1 MYFCTRNFEMNII
14 TRLEK
19 KFYKSIMNR
28 CKRCIELFLYC
39 WLLIISLTS
48 CVYDDYSSCPPKD
61 GRRLVRINV
70 DWRLFDKE
78 VPTGMT
84 VMVFPWS
91 GGAPHTALTNDITHA
106 DFFLE
111 PGKYHVLVFN
121 QSTTEFGTLEFQG
134 MDSYETARALVLHT
148 TSRWYSRGDNE
159 LIGVEP
165 EWLASDK
172 LDEFDVSGDFSEVTL
187 TPRNVLSHI
196 QVSVKVP
203 SIGYLRYV
211 RGSLTGISEGFLLGQ
226 GKPLQSK
233 VTYLLETWT
242 KSVDENDATLGTLKA
257 SVKCFGLSETTHP
270 DAEDNQLSLS
280 ALLIDN
286 KTQIDHQFVV
296 GDKFQKDENSSEL
309 GYSVSLHVDVKLP
322 KPLPEVEPSEGSS
335 GGFDVTIQD
344 WGKPEDI
351 DMEL

>member
-1 MYFCTRNFEMNII
+1 
-14 TRLEK
+14 
-19 KFYKSIMNR
+19 
-28 CKRCIELFLYC
+28 
-39 WLLIISLTS
+39 
-48 CVYDDYSSCPPKD
+48 
-61 GRRLVRINV
+61 
-70 DWRLFDKE
+70 
-78 VPTGMT
+78 MT

-91 GGAPHTALTNDITHA
+91 GGAPHTVLTNEITHA
-106 DFFLE
+106 DFSLE
-111 PGKYHVLVFN
+111 PGKYRVLVFN
-121 QSTTEFGTLEFQG
+121 QSTTEFGTLDFLG
-134 MDSYETARALVLHT
+134 MDSYETARAVVQHA
-148 TSRWYSRGDNE
+148 TSRWYSRGDDE

-172 LDEFDVSGDFSEVTL
+172 LDEFEVSEEFSEVTL

-203 SIGYLRYV
+203 SIGYLRYA
-211 RGSLTGISEGFLLGQ
+211 RGSLTGISEGFLLGL

-242 KSVDENDATLGTLKA
+242 KTIDENDATLGTLKT
-257 SVKCFGLSETTHP
+257 SVKCFGLPETAHL
-270 DAEDNQLSLS
+270 DAENNKLSLS

-286 KTQIDHQFVV
+286 KTQIDHQFAV
-296 GDKFQKDENSSEL
+296 GDKFQKDDNSSEL
-309 GYSVSLHVDVKLP
+309 GYTVTLHVDVKVP
-322 KPLPEVEPSEGSS
+322 EPLPEVKPSEGSS

>member
-1 MYFCTRNFEMNII
+1 M
-14 TRLEK
+14 
-19 KFYKSIMNR
+19 
-28 CKRCIELFLYC
+28 KRCINRFMLC
-39 WLLIISLTS
+39 WLLTILFAS
-48 CVYDDYSSCPPKD
+48 CIYDDYSDCPQESDRKM
-61 GRRLVRINV
+61 VRINV
-70 DWRLFDKE
+70 DWHLFDKE

-91 GGAPHTALTNDITHA
+91 GGAPQTVLTNEITHA

-111 PGKYHVLVFN
+111 PGKYRVLVFN
-121 QSTTEFGTLEFQG
+121 QSTTEFGTLDFLG
-134 MDSYETARALVLHT
+134 MDSYETARAVVQHA

-172 LDEFDVSGDFSEVTL
+172 LDEFEVSEDFSEVTL

-196 QVSVKVP
+196 QVSVKIP
-203 SIGYLRYV
+203 SIGYLRSA

-226 GKPLQSK
+226 GKSLQSK

-242 KSVDENDATLGTLKA
+242 KSVDENDATLGTLKT
-257 SVKCFGLSETTHP
+257 SVKCFGLPETAHL
-270 DAEDNQLSLS
+270 DAENNKLSLS

-286 KTQIDHQFVV
+286 KTQIDHQFAV
-296 GDKFQKDENSSEL
+296 GDKFQKDDNSSEL
-309 GYSVSLHVDVKLP
+309 GYTVTLHVDVKVP
-322 KPLPEVEPSEGSS
+322 EPLPEVKPSEGSS

>member
-1 MYFCTRNFEMNII
+1 MKKCIGLFMFYWLFII
-14 TRLEK
+14 
-19 KFYKSIMNR
+19 
-28 CKRCIELFLYC
+28 LF
-39 WLLIISLTS
+39 TS
-48 CVYDDYSSCPPKD
+48 CIYEDYSGCPQNDNRKM
-61 GRRLVRINV
+61 VRINV
-70 DWRLFDKE
+70 DWHLFDKE

-91 GGAPHTALTNDITHA
+91 GGAPQTVLTNEITHA
-106 DFFLE
+106 DFSLE
-111 PGKYHVLVFN
+111 PGKYRILVFN
-121 QSTTEFGTLEFQG
+121 QSTTEFGTLDFQG
-134 MDSYETARALVLHT
+134 MDSYETARAVVQHT

-172 LDEFDVSGDFSEVTL
+172 LDEFDVSDDFSEVTL
-187 TPRNVLSHI
+187 TPKNVLSQI

-203 SIGYLRYV
+203 GIKNLRYV

-242 KSVDENDATLGTLKA
+242 KSVDENDATLGTLKT
-257 SVKCFGLSETTHP
+257 SVKCFGLPETAHL
-270 DAEDNQLSLS
+270 DAENNKLSLS

-296 GDKFQKDENSSEL
+296 GDKFQKDDNSSEL
-309 GYSVSLHVDVKLP
+309 GYTVTLHVDVKVP
-322 KPLPEVEPSEGSS
+322 EPLPEVKPSEGSS

>member
-1 MYFCTRNFEMNII
+1 M
-14 TRLEK
+14 
-19 KFYKSIMNR
+19 
-28 CKRCIELFLYC
+28 KRCVNRFMLC
-39 WLLIISLTS
+39 WLLTILFAS
-48 CVYDDYSSCPPKD
+48 CIYDDYSDCPQESDRKM
-61 GRRLVRINV
+61 VRINV
-70 DWRLFDKE
+70 DWHLFDKE

-91 GGAPHTALTNDITHA
+91 GGAPHTVLTNEITHA
-106 DFFLE
+106 DFSLE
-111 PGKYHVLVFN
+111 PGKYRVLVFN
-121 QSTTEFGTLEFQG
+121 QSTTEFGSLDFLG
-134 MDSYETARALVLHT
+134 MDSYETARAVVQHA

-159 LIGVEP
+159 QIGVEP

-172 LDEFDVSGDFSEVTL
+172 LDEFDVSDDFSEVTL
-187 TPRNVLSHI
+187 TPKNVLSQI

-203 SIGYLRYV
+203 GIKNLRYV

-226 GKPLQSK
+226 GKPLLSK
-233 VTYLLETWT
+233 VTYLLESWT
-242 KSVDENDATLGTLKA
+242 KSVDENEATLGTLKA
-257 SVKCFGLSETTHP
+257 SVKCFGLPETAHL
-270 DAEDNQLSLS
+270 DAENNKLSLS

-296 GDKFQKDENSSEL
+296 GDKFQKDDNSSEL
-309 GYSVSLHVDVKLP
+309 GYTVTLHVDVKVP
-322 KPLPEVEPSEGSS
+322 EPLPEVKPSEGSS

>member
-1 MYFCTRNFEMNII
+1 M
-14 TRLEK
+14 L
-19 KFYKSIMNR
+19 
-28 CKRCIELFLYC
+28 C
-39 WLLIISLTS
+39 WLLTILFAS
-48 CVYDDYSSCPPKD
+48 CIYDDYSDCPQESDRKM
-61 GRRLVRINV
+61 VRINV
-70 DWRLFDKE
+70 DWHLFDKE

-91 GGAPHTALTNDITHA
+91 GGAPQTVLTNEITHA

-111 PGKYHVLVFN
+111 PGKYRVLVFN
-121 QSTTEFGTLEFQG
+121 QSTTEFGTLDFLG
-134 MDSYETARALVLHT
+134 MDSYETARAVVQHT
-148 TSRWYSRGDNE
+148 TSRWYSRGDDE

-172 LDEFDVSGDFSEVTL
+172 LDEFEVSEDFSEVTL

>member
-1 MYFCTRNFEMNII
+1 M
-14 TRLEK
+14 
-19 KFYKSIMNR
+19 
-28 CKRCIELFLYC
+28 KRCVNRFMLC
-39 WLLIISLTS
+39 WLLTILFAS
-48 CVYDDYSSCPPKD
+48 CIYDDYSDCPQESDRKM
-61 GRRLVRINV
+61 VRINV
-70 DWRLFDKE
+70 DWHLFDKE

-91 GGAPHTALTNDITHA
+91 GGAPQTVLTNEITHA
-106 DFFLE
+106 DFSLE
-111 PGKYHVLVFN
+111 PGKYRILVFN
-121 QSTTEFGTLEFQG
+121 QSTTEFGTLDFQG
-134 MDSYETARALVLHT
+134 MDSYETARAVVQHT

-172 LDEFDVSGDFSEVTL
+172 LDEFDVSDDFSEVTL
-187 TPRNVLSHI
+187 TPKNVLSQI

-203 SIGYLRYV
+203 GIKNLRYV

-242 KSVDENDATLGTLKA
+242 KSVDENDATLGTLKT
-257 SVKCFGLSETTHP
+257 SVKCFGLPETAHL
-270 DAEDNQLSLS
+270 DAENNKLSLS

-296 GDKFQKDENSSEL
+296 GDKFQKDDNSSEL
-309 GYSVSLHVDVKLP
+309 GYTVTLHVDVKVP
-322 KPLPEVEPSEGSS
+322 EPLPEVKPSEGSS

>member
-1 MYFCTRNFEMNII
+1 M
-14 TRLEK
+14 
-19 KFYKSIMNR
+19 
-28 CKRCIELFLYC
+28 KRCIELFLYC

-91 GGAPHTALTNDITHA
+91 GGAPQTVLTNEITHA
-106 DFFLE
+106 DFSLE
-111 PGKYHVLVFN
+111 PGKYRVLVFN

-134 MDSYETARALVLHT
+134 MDSYETARAVVQHT
-148 TSRWYSRGDNE
+148 TSRWYSRGDDE
-159 LIGVEP
+159 QIGVEP

-172 LDEFDVSGDFSEVTL
+172 LDEFEVSEDFSEVTL
-187 TPRNVLSHI
+187 IPRNVLSHI
-196 QVSVKVP
+196 QVNVKVP
-203 SIGYLRYV
+203 SIGYLRYA
-211 RGSLTGISEGFLLGQ
+211 RGSLTGISEGYLLGQ
-226 GKPLQSK
+226 GKPLKSK
-233 VTYLLETWT
+233 VTYLLESWT
-242 KSVDENDATLGTLKA
+242 KTIDENDATQGTLKT
-257 SVKCFGLSETTHP
+257 SFKCFGLPETAHL
-270 DAEDNQLSLS
+270 DAENNKLSFS
-280 ALLIDN
+280 ALLIDK
-286 KTQIDHQFVV
+286 KTQVDYQFPV
-296 GDKFQKDENSSEL
+296 GDKFKKDENSSDS
-309 GYSVSLHVDVKLP
+309 GYIVSLHVDVDAP
-322 KPLPEVEPSEGSS
+322 PLPAVKPSEGSS

>member
-1 MYFCTRNFEMNII
+1 M
-14 TRLEK
+14 
-19 KFYKSIMNR
+19 
-28 CKRCIELFLYC
+28 KRCINRFMLC
-39 WLLIISLTS
+39 WLLTILFAS
-48 CVYDDYSSCPPKD
+48 CIYDDYSDCPQESDRKM
-61 GRRLVRINV
+61 VRINV
-70 DWRLFDKE
+70 DWHLFDKE

-91 GGAPHTALTNDITHA
+91 GGAPQTVLTNEITHA

-111 PGKYHVLVFN
+111 PGKYRVLVFN
-121 QSTTEFGTLEFQG
+121 QSTTEFGTLDFLG
-134 MDSYETARALVLHT
+134 MDSYETARAVVQHA

-172 LDEFDVSGDFSEVTL
+172 LDEFEVSGDLSEVTL

-196 QVSVKVP
+196 QVSVKIP
-203 SIGYLRYV
+203 SIGYLRSA

-226 GKPLQSK
+226 GKSLQSK

-242 KSVDENDATLGTLKA
+242 KSVDENDATLGTLKT
-257 SVKCFGLSETTHP
+257 SVKCFGLPETAHL
-270 DAEDNQLSLS
+270 DAENNKLSLS

-286 KTQIDHQFVV
+286 KTQIDHQFAV
-296 GDKFQKDENSSEL
+296 GDKFQKDDNSSEL
-309 GYSVSLHVDVKLP
+309 GYTVTLHVDVKVP
-322 KPLPEVEPSEGSS
+322 EPLPEVKPSEGSS

>member
-1 MYFCTRNFEMNII
+1 M
-14 TRLEK
+14 
-19 KFYKSIMNR
+19 
-28 CKRCIELFLYC
+28 KRCINRFMLC
-39 WLLIISLTS
+39 WLLTILFAS
-48 CVYDDYSSCPPKD
+48 CIYDDYSDCPQESDRKM
-61 GRRLVRINV
+61 VRINV
-70 DWRLFDKE
+70 DWHLFDKE

-91 GGAPHTALTNDITHA
+91 GGAPQTVLTNEITHA

-111 PGKYHVLVFN
+111 PGKYRVLVFN
-121 QSTTEFGTLEFQG
+121 QSTTEFGTLDFLG
-134 MDSYETARALVLHT
+134 MDSYETARAVVQHA

-172 LDEFDVSGDFSEVTL
+172 LDEFEVSEDFSEVTL

-203 SIGYLRYV
+203 SIGYLRSA

-226 GKPLQSK
+226 GKSLQSK

-242 KSVDENDATLGTLKA
+242 KSVDENDATLGTLKT
-257 SVKCFGLSETTHP
+257 SVKCFGLPETAHL
-270 DAEDNQLSLS
+270 DAENNKLSLS

-286 KTQIDHQFVV
+286 KTQIDHQFAV
-296 GDKFQKDENSSEL
+296 GDKFQKDDNSSEL
-309 GYSVSLHVDVKLP
+309 GYTVTLHVDVKVP
-322 KPLPEVEPSEGSS
+322 EPLPEVKPSEGSS

>member
-1 MYFCTRNFEMNII
+1 M
-14 TRLEK
+14 
-19 KFYKSIMNR
+19 
-28 CKRCIELFLYC
+28 KRCVNRFMLC
-39 WLLIISLTS
+39 WLLTILFAS
-48 CVYDDYSSCPPKD
+48 CIYDDYSDCPQESDRKM
-61 GRRLVRINV
+61 VRINV
-70 DWRLFDKE
+70 DWHLFDKE

-91 GGAPHTALTNDITHA
+91 GGAPHTVLTNEITHA
-106 DFFLE
+106 DFSLE
-111 PGKYHVLVFN
+111 PGKYRVLVFN
-121 QSTTEFGTLEFQG
+121 QSTTEFGTLDFLG
-134 MDSYETARALVLHT
+134 MDSYETARVVVQHA
-148 TSRWYSRGDNE
+148 TSRWYSRGDDE

-172 LDEFDVSGDFSEVTL
+172 LDEFEVSGDFSEVTL

-203 SIGYLRYV
+203 SIGYLRYA

-226 GKPLQSK
+226 GKPLKSK

-242 KSVDENDATLGTLKA
+242 KSVDENDATLGTLRA
-257 SVKCFGLSETTHP
+257 SVKCFGLPETASP
-270 DAEDNQLSLS
+270 DAENNQLSLS

-286 KTQIDHQFVV
+286 KTQVDHQFAV
-296 GDKFQKDENSSEL
+296 GDKFKKDENSSEL
-309 GYSVSLHVDVKLP
+309 GYTVSLHVDVQMP
-322 KPLPEVEPSEGSS
+322 QPLPEVKPSEGSS

-351 DMEL
+351 DIEL

>member
-1 MYFCTRNFEMNII
+1 M
-14 TRLEK
+14 
-19 KFYKSIMNR
+19 
-28 CKRCIELFLYC
+28 KRCINRFMLC
-39 WLLIISLTS
+39 WLLTILFAS
-48 CVYDDYSSCPPKD
+48 CIYDDYSDCPQESDRKM
-61 GRRLVRINV
+61 VRINV
-70 DWRLFDKE
+70 DWHLFDKE

-91 GGAPHTALTNDITHA
+91 GGAPQTVLTNEITHA

-111 PGKYHVLVFN
+111 PGKYRVLVFN
-121 QSTTEFGTLEFQG
+121 QSTTEFGTLDFLG
-134 MDSYETARALVLHT
+134 MDSYETARAVVQHA

-172 LDEFDVSGDFSEVTL
+172 LDEFEVSEDFSEVTL
-187 TPRNVLSHI
+187 TPRNVLSQIH
-196 QVSVKVP
+196 VSVKVP
-203 SIGYLRYV
+203 SIGYLRSA

-242 KSVDENDATLGTLKA
+242 KSVDENDATLGTLKT
-257 SVKCFGLSETTHP
+257 SVKCFGLPETAHL
-270 DAEDNQLSLS
+270 DAENNKLSLS

-296 GDKFQKDENSSEL
+296 GDKFQKDDNSSEL
-309 GYSVSLHVDVKLP
+309 GYTVTLHVDVKVP
-322 KPLPEVEPSEGSS
+322 EPLPEVKPSEGSS

>member
-1 MYFCTRNFEMNII
+1 M
-14 TRLEK
+14 
-19 KFYKSIMNR
+19 
-28 CKRCIELFLYC
+28 KRCINRFMLC
-39 WLLIISLTS
+39 WLLTILFAS
-48 CVYDDYSSCPPKD
+48 CIYDDYSDCPQESDRKM
-61 GRRLVRINV
+61 VRINV
-70 DWRLFDKE
+70 DWHLFDKE

-91 GGAPHTALTNDITHA
+91 GGAPQTVLTNEITHA

-111 PGKYHVLVFN
+111 PGKYRVLVFN
-121 QSTTEFGTLEFQG
+121 QSTTEFGTLDFLG
-134 MDSYETARALVLHT
+134 MDSYETARAVVQHA

-172 LDEFDVSGDFSEVTL
+172 LDEFEVSEDFSEVTL

-196 QVSVKVP
+196 QVSVKIP
-203 SIGYLRYV
+203 SIGYLRSA

-226 GKPLQSK
+226 GKPLLSK

-242 KSVDENDATLGTLKA
+242 KSVDENDATLGTLKT
-257 SVKCFGLSETTHP
+257 SVKCFGLPETAHL
-270 DAEDNQLSLS
+270 DAENNKLSLS

-286 KTQIDHQFVV
+286 KTQIDHQFAV
-296 GDKFQKDENSSEL
+296 GDKFQKDDNSSEL
-309 GYSVSLHVDVKLP
+309 GYTVTLHVDVKVP
-322 KPLPEVEPSEGSS
+322 EPLPEVKPSEGSS

>member
-1 MYFCTRNFEMNII
+1 M
-14 TRLEK
+14 
-19 KFYKSIMNR
+19 
-28 CKRCIELFLYC
+28 KRCIGLFLYC
-39 WLLIISLTS
+39 WLLIILLTS
-48 CVYDDYSSCPPKD
+48 CIYDDYSGCPQKD
-61 GRRLVRINV
+61 GRKMVRINV
-70 DWRLFDKE
+70 DWHLFDKE

-91 GGAPHTALTNDITHA
+91 GGAPHTVLTNEITHA
-106 DFFLE
+106 DFSLE
-111 PGKYHVLVFN
+111 PGKYRILVFN
-121 QSTTEFGTLEFQG
+121 QSTTEFGTLDFLG
-134 MDSYETARALVLHT
+134 MDSYETARAVVQHT
-148 TSRWYSRGDNE
+148 TSRWYSRGDDE

-286 KTQIDHQFVV
+286 KTQ
-296 GDKFQKDENSSEL
+296 ER
-309 GYSVSLHVDVKLP
+309 
-322 KPLPEVEPSEGSS
+322 
-335 GGFDVTIQD
+335 
-344 WGKPEDI
+344 
-351 DMEL
+351 

>member
-1 MYFCTRNFEMNII
+1 M
-14 TRLEK
+14 K
-19 KFYKSIMNR
+19 R

-48 CVYDDYSSCPPKD
+48 CIYDDYSSCPPKD

-121 QSTTEFGTLEFQG
+121 QSTTEFGTLDFLG
-134 MDSYETARALVLHT
+134 MDSYETARAVVQHV
-148 TSRWYSRGDNE
+148 TSRWYLRGDDE
-159 LIGVEP
+159 LLGVEP

-172 LDEFDVSGDFSEVTL
+172 LDEFDVSEDSSEVTL
-187 TPRNVLSHI
+187 TPRNVLSQI

-203 SIGYLRYV
+203 SIGYLRYA

-226 GKPLQSK
+226 GKPLQSSK
-233 VTYLLETWT
+233 VTYLLESWT
-242 KSVDENDATLGTLKA
+242 KTIDKNDATLGTLTT
-257 SVKCFGLSETTHP
+257 SFKCFGLPETAHL
-270 DAEDNQLSLS
+270 DAENNKLSFS
-280 ALLIDN
+280 ALLIDK
-286 KTQIDHQFVV
+286 KTQVDYQFAV
-296 GDKFQKDENSSEL
+296 GDKFQEDENSSEL
-309 GYSVSLHVDVKLP
+309 GYFSSLHVDVELP
-322 KPLPEVEPSEGSS
+322 KPLPDVKPSEGSS
-335 GGFDVTIQD
+335 GGFDVTVKD

>member
-1 MYFCTRNFEMNII
+1 M
-14 TRLEK
+14 
-19 KFYKSIMNR
+19 
-28 CKRCIELFLYC
+28 KRCINRFMLC
-39 WLLIISLTS
+39 WLLTILFAS
-48 CVYDDYSSCPPKD
+48 CIYDDYFDCPQESDRKM
-61 GRRLVRINV
+61 VRINV
-70 DWRLFDKE
+70 DWHLFDKE

-91 GGAPHTALTNDITHA
+91 GGAPQTVLTNEITHA

-111 PGKYHVLVFN
+111 PGKYRVLVFN
-121 QSTTEFGTLEFQG
+121 QSTTEFGTLDFLG
-134 MDSYETARALVLHT
+134 MDSYETARAVVQHA

-172 LDEFDVSGDFSEVTL
+172 LDEFEVSEDFSEVTL

-196 QVSVKVP
+196 QVSVKIP
-203 SIGYLRYV
+203 SIGYLRSA

-226 GKPLQSK
+226 GKSLQSK

-242 KSVDENDATLGTLKA
+242 KSVDENDATLGTLKT
-257 SVKCFGLSETTHP
+257 SVKCFGLPETAHL
-270 DAEDNQLSLS
+270 DAENNKLSLS

-286 KTQIDHQFVV
+286 KTQIDHQFAV
-296 GDKFQKDENSSEL
+296 GDKFQKDDNSSEL
-309 GYSVSLHVDVKLP
+309 GYTVTLHVDVKVP
-322 KPLPEVEPSEGSS
+322 EPLPEVKPSEGSS

>member
-1 MYFCTRNFEMNII
+1 M
-14 TRLEK
+14 
-19 KFYKSIMNR
+19 
-28 CKRCIELFLYC
+28 KRCIGLFLYF

-48 CVYDDYSSCPPKD
+48 CIYDDYSGCPQKD
-61 GRRLVRINV
+61 GRKMVRINV
-70 DWRLFDKE
+70 DWHLFDKE

-91 GGAPHTALTNDITHA
+91 GGAPHTVLTNEITHA
-106 DFFLE
+106 DFSLE

-121 QSTTEFGTLEFQG
+121 QSTTEFGTLDFLG
-134 MDSYETARALVLHT
+134 MDSYETARAVVQHT

-196 QVSVKVP
+196 QVNVKVP
-203 SIGYLRYV
+203 SIGYLYSA

-242 KSVDENDATLGTLKA
+242 KSIDKNDATLGTLKT
-257 SVKCFGLSETTHP
+257 SVKCFGLPETTHS
-270 DAEDNQLSLS
+270 DAENNKLSLS
-280 ALLIDN
+280 ALLIDK
-286 KTQIDHQFVV
+286 KTQVDHQFAV
-296 GDKFQKDENSSEL
+296 GDKFKKDDNSSEL
-309 GYSVSLHVDVKLP
+309 GYIVSLHVDVELP
-322 KPLPEVEPSEGSS
+322 KPLPEVKPSEGSS
-335 GGFDVTIQD
+335 GGFDVTIKD

>member
-1 MYFCTRNFEMNII
+1 M
-14 TRLEK
+14 K
-19 KFYKSIMNR
+19 R
-28 CKRCIELFLYC
+28 CKRYIELFLYC

-106 DFFLE
+106 DFSLE

-121 QSTTEFGTLEFQG
+121 QSTTEFGTLDFLG
-134 MDSYETARALVLHT
+134 MDSYETARAVVLHT

-172 LDEFDVSGDFSEVTL
+172 LDEFDVSGDYSEATL

-196 QVSVKVP
+196 QVNVKVP